1 MREGISPETNE
12 TCMKFAA
19 AAIVVAML
27 TGCASSSGTLTG
39 TPAIGDERGGKLAYS
54 GKIAEANTAIRAHC
68 EQFGKR
74 GMITQMNLTPEGG
87 GSIVFECR

>member
-1 MREGISPETNE
+1 MPEGICAVANE
-12 TCMKFAA
+12 ACMRFAA
-19 AAIVVAML
+19 VAIVLALL

-39 TPAIGDERGGKLAYS
+39 PRAIGDERGGKLAYS
-54 GKIAEANTAIRAHC
+54 GKIAEANAAIRAHC

-74 GMITQMNLTPEGG
+74 GMITQMNLAPEGG